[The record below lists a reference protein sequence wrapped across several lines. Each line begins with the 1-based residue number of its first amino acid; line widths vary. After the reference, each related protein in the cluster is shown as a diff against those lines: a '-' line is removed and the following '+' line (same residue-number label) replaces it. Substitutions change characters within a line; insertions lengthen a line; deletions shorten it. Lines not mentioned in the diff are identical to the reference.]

1 MSNTKRAH
9 GNAAFYIEVVLL
21 LFFMLLT
28 QTVLVQVFGA
38 AQAAGQQAKILSDS
52 VRLAENAA
60 QTVAASQNQSELPYL
75 LGAERDTEYGFVLDY
90 DKDCNLITDTG
101 SSTYRLWLTVQSD
114 VQTEPAQVVIQVEY
128 AGLITYSLYTEKYW
142 SV

>member
-1 MSNTKRAH
+1 MYSTKRVH
-9 GNAAFYIEVVLL
+9 GNAAFYIEVVVL
-21 LFFMLLT
+21 LFFMLLS

-52 VRLAENAA
+52 VRLVENAA
-60 QTVAASQNQSELPYL
+60 QTVAASKSQDELPYL
-75 LGAERDTEYGFVLDY
+75 LGAERDTECGFVLDY
-90 DKDCNLITDTG
+90 DEDCNLITNTG
-101 SSTYRLWLTVQSD
+101 NSTYRLWLTVESGA
-114 VQTEPAQVVIQVEY
+114 QTEPAQVVIQVEY